1 MLFIYPDGAE
11 ESEDTMTEVAA
22 TIAAALGGL
31 GIFILAIG
39 MMTEGLKAAVG
50 PGLRTLLANWTKTP
64 ARGVAAGFLMTAIV
78 QSSSAVTVA
87 SLGFVNAGLMNM
99 RQVLG
104 VIFGANVGTTITGWL
119 VALVGFEFN
128 IQKLALP
135 LIGIGMLSRLV
146 QPRGRLASAGQVMVG
161 FGLFFMGLDVLK
173 TAFDGVAQTFA
184 LEQMTA
190 SGVVAIVGYMVIGI
204 IMTLLTQSSSATIA
218 ITITA
223 ASSGVMGL
231 YAAGAMVIGANIGT
245 TSTAIFAA
253 INATSPAKRAALAQ
267 VLFNLGTAVIA
278 LIILPVLFYV
288 IELFSQAMK
297 LNTSPAISLALFH
310 TLFNIMGLLLIF
322 PHTTR
327 LANWLETR
335 FRTWEEKE
343 SHPKFIDHTVAK
355 TPALALFALV
365 KELQALQV
373 RVLALYQFA
382 TYDSIQNTR
391 QFHVQSNVV
400 RSLSTQISHF
410 IVTLETAELSD
421 ETTEQLATLLRVEH
435 YLADCTAT
443 METLSKAWAF
453 HGTLQDEA
461 LESRLRDYL
470 QQVHQVM
477 CLSIGQSS
485 SDGHGT
491 GLTMETL
498 DQTRESLKA
507 ALIMAATQHRIE
519 VGQMSAAIECMQDA
533 WHIART
539 WQKATQ
545 RISSLTAVLTPPGAS
560 QNTAIPAL

>member
-1 MLFIYPDGAE
+1 
-11 ESEDTMTEVAA
+11 MTEVLA

-39 MMTEGLKAAVG
+39 MMTDGLKAAVG
-50 PGLRTLLANWTKTP
+50 PGLRTLLATWTKTP
-64 ARGVAAGFLMTAIV
+64 GRGVAAGFLMTAIV

-104 VIFGANVGTTITGWL
+104 VIFGANVGTTMTGWL
-119 VALVGFEFN
+119 VALVGFEFS

-135 LIGIGMLSRLV
+135 LIGIGMIVRLI
-146 QPRGRLASAGQVMVG
+146 QSQGRLASAGQVLVG

-173 TAFDGVAQTFA
+173 TAFDGVTQTFA

-190 SGVVAIVGYMVIGI
+190 TGVLGIIGYMVIGI
-204 IMTLLTQSSSATIA
+204 IMTILTQSSSATIA

-223 ASSGVMGL
+223 ASSGVVGL
-231 YAAGAMVIGANIGT
+231 YAAGAMVVGANIGT

-253 INATSPAKRAALAQ
+253 FNATSPAKRAALAQ

-288 IELFSQAMK
+288 VELFSQAMGIS
-297 LNTSPAISLALFH
+297 TSPAITLALFH

-343 SHPKFIDHTVAK
+343 SHPKYIDHTVAR

-373 RVLALYQFA
+373 RVLALFQLA

-391 QFHVQSNVV
+391 QFRAQSTVIK
-400 RSLSTQISHF
+400 SLSSQISRF

-435 YLADCTAT
+435 YLADCTARIE
-443 METLSKAWAF
+443 MLSSAWAF
-453 HGTLQDEA
+453 HGALQDEA
-461 LESRLRDYL
+461 LETRLGSYL
-470 QQVHQVM
+470 QQLHQM
-477 CLSIGQSS
+477 MSMSMGDAPLE
-485 SDGHGT
+485 GHEPM
-491 GLTMETL
+491 LTMEQL

-519 VGQMSAAIECMQDA
+519 IENMSAAIECMQDA
-533 WHIART
+533 WHIANT

-545 RISSLTAVLTPPGAS
+545 RISSLTAVLTPEGAL
-560 QNTAIPAL
+560 QDATTGAA

>member
-1 MLFIYPDGAE
+1 
-11 ESEDTMTEVAA
+11 MTEVMA

-50 PGLRTLLANWTKTP
+50 PGLRTLLATWTKTP
-64 ARGVAAGFLMTAIV
+64 GRGVAAGFIMTAIV
-78 QSSSAVTVA
+78 QSSSAVSVA

-104 VIFGANVGTTITGWL
+104 VIFGANVGTTMTGWL

-135 LIGIGMLSRLV
+135 LIGIGMIVRLI
-146 QPRGRLASAGQVMVG
+146 QSQGRLASAGQVLVG

-173 TAFDGVAQTFA
+173 GAFDGVTQTFA

-190 SGVVAIVGYMVIGI
+190 TGVLGIVGYMIIGI
-204 IMTLLTQSSSATIA
+204 IMTILTQSSSATIA

-223 ASSGVMGL
+223 ASSGVVGL

-288 IELFSQAMK
+288 IEQFSQAVDIS
-297 LNTSPAISLALFH
+297 TSPAVSLALFH

-343 SHPKFIDHTVAK
+343 SHPKYIDHTVAK

-373 RVLALYQFA
+373 RVLALFQLA
-382 TYDSIQNTR
+382 TYDSIQNIR
-391 QFHVQSNVV
+391 QFSAQSTVIK
-400 RSLSTQISHF
+400 SLSSQISRF

-435 YLADCTAT
+435 YLADCTARI
-443 METLSKAWAF
+443 ETLSNAWAF
-453 HGTLQDEA
+453 HGALQDEA
-461 LESRLRDYL
+461 LETRLGSYL
-470 QQVHQVM
+470 QQLHQMMSVSM
-477 CLSIGQSS
+477 GDAPLE
-485 SDGHGT
+485 GHEHM
-491 GLTMETL
+491 LTMEQL

-519 VGQMSAAIECMQDA
+519 IENMSAAIECMQDA
-533 WHIART
+533 WHIANS

-545 RISSLTAVLTPPGAS
+545 RISSLTAVLTPAEAPQDAT
-560 QNTAIPAL
+560 TATA

>member
-1 MLFIYPDGAE
+1 
-11 ESEDTMTEVAA
+11 MTEVLA

-39 MMTEGLKAAVG
+39 MMTDGLKAAVG
-50 PGLRTLLANWTKTP
+50 PGLRTLLATWTKTP
-64 ARGVAAGFLMTAIV
+64 GRGVAAGFLMTAIV

-104 VIFGANVGTTITGWL
+104 VIFGANVGTTMTGWL
-119 VALVGFEFN
+119 VALVGFEFS

-135 LIGIGMLSRLV
+135 LIGIGMIVRLL
-146 QPRGRLASAGQVMVG
+146 QSQGRLASAGQVLVG

-173 TAFDGVAQTFA
+173 TAFDGVTQTFA

-190 SGVVAIVGYMVIGI
+190 TGVLGIIGYMVIGI
-204 IMTLLTQSSSATIA
+204 IMTILTQSSSATIA

-223 ASSGVMGL
+223 ASSGVVGL

-288 IELFSQAMK
+288 VELFGQAMGIS
-297 LNTSPAISLALFH
+297 TSPAISLALFH

-343 SHPKFIDHTVAK
+343 SHPKYIDHTVAR

-373 RVLALYQFA
+373 RVLALFQLA

-391 QFHVQSNVV
+391 QFRAQSTVIK
-400 RSLSTQISHF
+400 SLSSQISRF

-435 YLADCTAT
+435 YLADCTARIE
-443 METLSKAWAF
+443 MLSSAWAF
-453 HGTLQDEA
+453 HGALQDDA
-461 LESRLRDYL
+461 LETRLGSYL
-470 QQVHQVM
+470 QQLHQM
-477 CLSIGQSS
+477 MSMSMGDAPLEG
-485 SDGHGT
+485 DEPM
-491 GLTMETL
+491 LTMEQL

-519 VGQMSAAIECMQDA
+519 IENMSAAIECMQDA
-533 WHIART
+533 WHIANT

-545 RISSLTAVLTPPGAS
+545 RINSLTAALTPAGAL
-560 QNTAIPAL
+560 QDATTGAA

>member
-1 MLFIYPDGAE
+1 
-11 ESEDTMTEVAA
+11 MTEVLA

-39 MMTEGLKAAVG
+39 MMTDGLKAAVG
-50 PGLRTLLANWTKTP
+50 PGLRTLLATWTKTP
-64 ARGVAAGFLMTAIV
+64 GRGVAAGFLMTAIV

-104 VIFGANVGTTITGWL
+104 VIFGANVGTTMTGWL
-119 VALVGFEFN
+119 VALVGFEFS

-135 LIGIGMLSRLV
+135 LIGIGMIVRLL
-146 QPRGRLASAGQVMVG
+146 QSQGRLASAGQVLVG

-173 TAFDGVAQTFA
+173 TAFDGVTQTFA

-190 SGVVAIVGYMVIGI
+190 TGVLGIIGYMVIGI
-204 IMTLLTQSSSATIA
+204 IMTILTQSSSATIA

-223 ASSGVMGL
+223 ASSGVVGL

-253 INATSPAKRAALAQ
+253 FNATSAAKRAALAQ

-288 IELFSQAMK
+288 VELFSQAMGIS
-297 LNTSPAISLALFH
+297 TSPAITLALFH

-343 SHPKFIDHTVAK
+343 SHPKYIDHTVAR

-373 RVLALYQFA
+373 RVLALFQLA

-391 QFHVQSNVV
+391 QFRAQSTVIK
-400 RSLSTQISHF
+400 SLSSQISRF

-435 YLADCTAT
+435 YLADCTARIE
-443 METLSKAWAF
+443 MLSSAWAF
-453 HGTLQDEA
+453 HGALQDEA
-461 LESRLRDYL
+461 LETRLGSYL
-470 QQVHQVM
+470 QQLHQM
-477 CLSIGQSS
+477 MSMSMGDAPLE
-485 SDGHGT
+485 GHEPM
-491 GLTMETL
+491 LTMEQL

-519 VGQMSAAIECMQDA
+519 IENMSAAIECMQDA
-533 WHIART
+533 WHIANT

-545 RISSLTAVLTPPGAS
+545 RISSLTAVLTPEGAL
-560 QNTAIPAL
+560 QDATTGAA

>member
-1 MLFIYPDGAE
+1 
-11 ESEDTMTEVAA
+11 MTEVLA

-39 MMTEGLKAAVG
+39 MMTDGLKAAVG
-50 PGLRTLLANWTKTP
+50 PGLRTLLATWTKTP
-64 ARGVAAGFLMTAIV
+64 GRGVAAGFLMTAIV

-104 VIFGANVGTTITGWL
+104 VIFGANVGTTMTGWL
-119 VALVGFEFN
+119 VALVGFEFS

-135 LIGIGMLSRLV
+135 LIGIGMIVRLL
-146 QPRGRLASAGQVMVG
+146 QSQGRLASAGQVLVG

-173 TAFDGVAQTFA
+173 TAFDGVTQTFA

-190 SGVVAIVGYMVIGI
+190 TGVLGIIGYMVIGI
-204 IMTLLTQSSSATIA
+204 IMTILTQSSSATIA

-223 ASSGVMGL
+223 ASSGVVGL
-231 YAAGAMVIGANIGT
+231 YAAGAMVVGANIGT

-253 INATSPAKRAALAQ
+253 FNATSPAKRAALAQ

-288 IELFSQAMK
+288 VELFSQAMGIS
-297 LNTSPAISLALFH
+297 TSPAITLALFH

-343 SHPKFIDHTVAK
+343 SHPKYIDHTVAR

-373 RVLALYQFA
+373 RVLALFQLA

-391 QFHVQSNVV
+391 QFRAQSTVIK
-400 RSLSTQISHF
+400 SLSSQISRF

-435 YLADCTAT
+435 YLADCTARIE
-443 METLSKAWAF
+443 MLSSAWAF
-453 HGTLQDEA
+453 HGALQDEA
-461 LESRLRDYL
+461 LETRLGSYL
-470 QQVHQVM
+470 QQLHQM
-477 CLSIGQSS
+477 MSMSMGDAPLE
-485 SDGHGT
+485 GHEPM
-491 GLTMETL
+491 LTMEQL

-519 VGQMSAAIECMQDA
+519 IENMSAAIECMQDA
-533 WHIART
+533 WHIANT

-545 RISSLTAVLTPPGAS
+545 RISSLTAVLTPEGAL
-560 QNTAIPAL
+560 QDATTGAA

>member
-1 MLFIYPDGAE
+1 
-11 ESEDTMTEVAA
+11 MTEVMA

-50 PGLRTLLANWTKTP
+50 PGLRTLLATWTKTP
-64 ARGVAAGFLMTAIV
+64 GRGVAAGFIMTAIV

-104 VIFGANVGTTITGWL
+104 VIFGANVGTTMTGWL

-135 LIGIGMLSRLV
+135 LIGIGMIVRLI
-146 QPRGRLASAGQVMVG
+146 QSQGRLASAGQVLVG

-173 TAFDGVAQTFA
+173 GAFDGVTQTFA

-190 SGVVAIVGYMVIGI
+190 TGVLGIVGYMIIGI
-204 IMTLLTQSSSATIA
+204 IMTILTQSSSATIA

-223 ASSGVMGL
+223 ASSGVVGL

-288 IELFSQAMK
+288 IEQFSQAVDIS
-297 LNTSPAISLALFH
+297 TSPAVSLALFH

-343 SHPKFIDHTVAK
+343 SHPKYIDHTVAK

-373 RVLALYQFA
+373 RVLALFQLA

-391 QFHVQSNVV
+391 QFSAQSTVIK
-400 RSLSTQISHF
+400 SLSSQISRF

-435 YLADCTAT
+435 YLADCTARI
-443 METLSKAWAF
+443 ETLSNAWAF
-453 HGTLQDEA
+453 HGALQDEA
-461 LESRLRDYL
+461 LETRLGSYL
-470 QQVHQVM
+470 QQLHQMMSVSM
-477 CLSIGQSS
+477 GDAPLE
-485 SDGHGT
+485 GHEHM
-491 GLTMETL
+491 LTMEQL

-519 VGQMSAAIECMQDA
+519 IENMSAAIECMQDA
-533 WHIART
+533 WHIANS

-545 RISSLTAVLTPPGAS
+545 RISSLTAVLTPAEAPQDAT
-560 QNTAIPAL
+560 TATA

>member
-1 MLFIYPDGAE
+1 
-11 ESEDTMTEVAA
+11 MTEVLA

-39 MMTEGLKAAVG
+39 MMTDGLKAAVG
-50 PGLRTLLANWTKTP
+50 PGLRTLLATWTKTP
-64 ARGVAAGFLMTAIV
+64 GRGVAAGFLMTAIV

-104 VIFGANVGTTITGWL
+104 VIFGANVGTTMTGWL
-119 VALVGFEFN
+119 VALVGFEFS

-135 LIGIGMLSRLV
+135 LIGIGMIVRLL
-146 QPRGRLASAGQVMVG
+146 QSQGRLASAGQVLVG

-173 TAFDGVAQTFA
+173 TAFDGVTQTFA

-190 SGVVAIVGYMVIGI
+190 TGVLGIIGYMVIGI
-204 IMTLLTQSSSATIA
+204 IMTILTQSSSATIA

-223 ASSGVMGL
+223 ASSGVVGL

-253 INATSPAKRAALAQ
+253 FNATSPAKRAALAQ

-288 IELFSQAMK
+288 VELFSQAMGIS
-297 LNTSPAISLALFH
+297 TSPAITLALFH

-343 SHPKFIDHTVAK
+343 SHPKYIDHTVAR

-373 RVLALYQFA
+373 RVLALFQLA

-391 QFHVQSNVV
+391 QFRAQSTVIK
-400 RSLSTQISHF
+400 SLSSQISRF

-435 YLADCTAT
+435 YLADCTARIE
-443 METLSKAWAF
+443 MLSSAWAF
-453 HGTLQDEA
+453 HGALQDEA
-461 LESRLRDYL
+461 LETRLGSYL
-470 QQVHQVM
+470 QQLHQM
-477 CLSIGQSS
+477 MSMSMGDAPL
-485 SDGHGT
+485 DGHEPM
-491 GLTMETL
+491 LTMEQL

-519 VGQMSAAIECMQDA
+519 IENMSAAIECMQDA
-533 WHIART
+533 WHIANT

-545 RISSLTAVLTPPGAS
+545 RISSLTAVLTPEGAL
-560 QNTAIPAL
+560 QDATTGAV

>member
-1 MLFIYPDGAE
+1 
-11 ESEDTMTEVAA
+11 MTEVLA

-39 MMTEGLKAAVG
+39 MMTDGLKAAVG
-50 PGLRTLLANWTKTP
+50 PGLRTLLATWTKTP
-64 ARGVAAGFLMTAIV
+64 GRGVAAGFLMTAIV

-104 VIFGANVGTTITGWL
+104 VIFGANVGTTMTGWL
-119 VALVGFEFN
+119 VALVGFEFS

-135 LIGIGMLSRLV
+135 LIGIGMIVRLI
-146 QPRGRLASAGQVMVG
+146 QSQGRLASAGQVLVG

-173 TAFDGVAQTFA
+173 TAFDGVTQTFA

-190 SGVVAIVGYMVIGI
+190 TGVLGIIGYMVIGI
-204 IMTLLTQSSSATIA
+204 IMTILTQSSSATIA

-223 ASSGVMGL
+223 ASSGVVGL
-231 YAAGAMVIGANIGT
+231 YAAGAMVVGANIGT

-253 INATSPAKRAALAQ
+253 FNATSPAKRAALAQ

-288 IELFSQAMK
+288 VELFSQAMGIS
-297 LNTSPAISLALFH
+297 TSPAISLALFH

-343 SHPKFIDHTVAK
+343 SHPKYIDHTVAR

-373 RVLALYQFA
+373 RVLALFQLA

-391 QFHVQSNVV
+391 QFRAQSTVIK
-400 RSLSTQISHF
+400 SLSSQISRF

-435 YLADCTAT
+435 YLADCTARIE
-443 METLSKAWAF
+443 MLSSAWAF
-453 HGTLQDEA
+453 HGALQDEA
-461 LESRLRDYL
+461 LETRLGSYL
-470 QQVHQVM
+470 QQLHQM
-477 CLSIGQSS
+477 MSMSMGDAPLE
-485 SDGHGT
+485 GHEPM
-491 GLTMETL
+491 LTMEQL

-519 VGQMSAAIECMQDA
+519 IENMSAAIECMQDA
-533 WHIART
+533 WHIANT

-545 RISSLTAVLTPPGAS
+545 RISSLTAVLTPEGAL
-560 QNTAIPAL
+560 QDATTGAA

>member
-1 MLFIYPDGAE
+1 
-11 ESEDTMTEVAA
+11 MTEVLA

-39 MMTEGLKAAVG
+39 MMTDGLKAAVG
-50 PGLRTLLANWTKTP
+50 PGLRTLLATWTKTP
-64 ARGVAAGFLMTAIV
+64 GRGVAAGFLMTAIV

-104 VIFGANVGTTITGWL
+104 VIFGANVGTTMTGWL
-119 VALVGFEFN
+119 VALVGFEFS

-135 LIGIGMLSRLV
+135 LIGIGMIVRLL
-146 QPRGRLASAGQVMVG
+146 QSQGRLASAGQVLVG

-173 TAFDGVAQTFA
+173 TAFDGVTQTFA

-190 SGVVAIVGYMVIGI
+190 TGVLGITGYMVIGI
-204 IMTLLTQSSSATIA
+204 IMTILTQSSSATIA

-223 ASSGVMGL
+223 ASSGVVGL

-253 INATSPAKRAALAQ
+253 FNATSAAKRAALAQ

-288 IELFSQAMK
+288 VELFSQAMGIS
-297 LNTSPAISLALFH
+297 TSPAITLALFH

-343 SHPKFIDHTVAK
+343 SHPKYIDHTVAR

-373 RVLALYQFA
+373 RVLALFQLA

-391 QFHVQSNVV
+391 QFRAQSTVIK
-400 RSLSTQISHF
+400 SLSSQISRF

-435 YLADCTAT
+435 YLADCTARIE
-443 METLSKAWAF
+443 MLSSAWAF
-453 HGTLQDEA
+453 HGALQDEA
-461 LESRLRDYL
+461 LETRLGSYL
-470 QQVHQVM
+470 QQLHQM
-477 CLSIGQSS
+477 MSMSMGDAPLE
-485 SDGHGT
+485 GHEPM
-491 GLTMETL
+491 LTMEQL

-519 VGQMSAAIECMQDA
+519 IENMSAAIECMQDA
-533 WHIART
+533 WHIANT

-545 RISSLTAVLTPPGAS
+545 RISSLTAVLTPEGAL
-560 QNTAIPAL
+560 QDATTGAA

>member
-1 MLFIYPDGAE
+1 
-11 ESEDTMTEVAA
+11 MTEVLA

-39 MMTEGLKAAVG
+39 MMTDGLKAAVG
-50 PGLRTLLANWTKTP
+50 PGLRTLLATWTKTP
-64 ARGVAAGFLMTAIV
+64 GRGVAAGFLMTAIV

-104 VIFGANVGTTITGWL
+104 VIFGANVGTTMTGWL
-119 VALVGFEFN
+119 VALVGFEFS

-135 LIGIGMLSRLV
+135 LIGIGMIVRLL
-146 QPRGRLASAGQVMVG
+146 QSQGRLASAGQVLVG

-173 TAFDGVAQTFA
+173 TAFDGVTQTFA

-190 SGVVAIVGYMVIGI
+190 TGVLGIIGYMVIGI
-204 IMTLLTQSSSATIA
+204 IMTILTQSSSATIA

-223 ASSGVMGL
+223 ASSGVVGL

-253 INATSPAKRAALAQ
+253 FNATSPAKRAALAQ

-288 IELFSQAMK
+288 VELFSQAMGIS
-297 LNTSPAISLALFH
+297 TSPAITLALFH

-343 SHPKFIDHTVAK
+343 SHPKYIDHTVAR

-373 RVLALYQFA
+373 RVLALFQLA

-391 QFHVQSNVV
+391 QFRAQSTVIK
-400 RSLSTQISHF
+400 SLSSQISRF

-435 YLADCTAT
+435 YLADCTARIE
-443 METLSKAWAF
+443 MLSSAWAF
-453 HGTLQDEA
+453 HGALQDEA
-461 LESRLRDYL
+461 LETRLGSYL
-470 QQVHQVM
+470 QQLHQM
-477 CLSIGQSS
+477 MSMSMGDAPLE
-485 SDGHGT
+485 GHEPM
-491 GLTMETL
+491 LTMEQL

-519 VGQMSAAIECMQDA
+519 IENMSAAIECMQDA
-533 WHIART
+533 WHIANT

-545 RISSLTAVLTPPGAS
+545 RISSLTAVLTPEGAL
-560 QNTAIPAL
+560 QDATTGAA